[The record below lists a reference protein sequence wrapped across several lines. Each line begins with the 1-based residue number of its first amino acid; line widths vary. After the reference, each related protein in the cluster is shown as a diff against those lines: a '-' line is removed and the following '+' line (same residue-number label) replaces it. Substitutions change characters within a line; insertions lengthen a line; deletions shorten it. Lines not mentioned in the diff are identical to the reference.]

1 MSTVSMKS
9 GAWAGWE
16 GGCEL
21 KISLIVEG
29 KTERVFVSKLR
40 EHLQT
45 VLAGRM
51 PALQPVPFD
60 GRIPRGEKLKR
71 LVRRLLQDRPT
82 PSDHVIALTDV
93 YPDYPNAAQAKT
105 MMLQWTGNH
114 ERFHPHAA
122 QFEFEAWLL
131 PYWERVQKLAGH
143 NQAAPGGDPEL
154 VNNVN
159 PPSRRLKEIFR
170 RGQRRYDYV
179 KSRDAGRILENA
191 DLTVAIKRC
200 PELNALMQSI
210 LDICDSP

>member
-1 MSTVSMKS
+1 MSMVWMKS

-29 KTERVFVSKLR
+29 KTEKVFLPKLR

-45 VLAGRM
+45 ILPGRM
-51 PALQPVPFD
+51 PALQPVPFN
-60 GRIPRGEKLKR
+60 GRIPRGEKLSR
-71 LVRRLLQDRPT
+71 LVRRLLHDRPR

-93 YPDYPNAAQAKT
+93 YPDYSDAAQAKI
-105 MMLQWTGNH
+105 MMLQWTGYQ

-131 PYWERVQKLAGH
+131 PFWTRIQALAGH
-143 NQAAPGGDPEL
+143 NQAAPGGDPER
-154 VNNVN
+154 VNDVN
-159 PPSRRLKEIFR
+159 PPSRRIKEIFR

-179 KSRDAGRILENA
+179 KSRDARRILENA

-200 PELNALMQSI
+200 PELSAMVQSI
-210 LDICDSP
+210 LAICDSP